1 MQSKQ
6 TLLDAAK
13 EMAAHDI
20 GAVPVFEGERA
31 AGILTDRDIVVRGL
45 ALGLDLATDTLD
57 AAMSPSIVS
66 VDENSSLEDAV
77 KTMEEKQVRRLLV
90 RDQSG
95 RVTGIVSLAD
105 IAMRSDRQ
113 TAGEVLQKV
122 SEETKAEA
130 AGPVRR

>member
-31 AGILTDRDIVVRGL
+31 VGILTDRDIVVRGL
-45 ALGLDLATDTLD
+45 ALGLDLAIDTLD

>member
-31 AGILTDRDIVVRGL
+31 VGILTDRDIVVRGL